1 MSGDPRIRDAAAPTL
16 LHPDLHKRNIFVSD
30 DDPAVITGIIDWQST
45 SIEPAF
51 WYADEVPDF
60 ASPVAHSSLENQ
72 LEPNSERCAK
82 AFDVCSQFL
91 VPKLSG
97 PRLMDEALFR
107 PFRYCYRTW
116 KDGLVAF
123 RHELIETSLRWK
135 ELGLAGSCPFP
146 TPTPEELA
154 IHQREY
160 RTFEA
165 AHDLRNNLS
174 SLLNT
179 ASDGWVPPED
189 WEATELAHRE
199 VFNGMLQAV
208 LSNESPDDDEPIK
221 DEGDLRAIWPFDI

>member
-1 MSGDPRIRDAAAPTL
+1 
-16 LHPDLHKRNIFVSD
+16 
-30 DDPAVITGIIDWQST
+30 
-45 SIEPAF
+45 
-51 WYADEVPDF
+51 
-60 ASPVAHSSLENQ
+60 
-72 LEPNSERCAK
+72 
-82 AFDVCSQFL
+82 
-91 VPKLSG
+91 
-97 PRLMDEALFR
+97 MDEALFR

>member
-1 MSGDPRIRDAAAPTL
+1 
-16 LHPDLHKRNIFVSD
+16 
-30 DDPAVITGIIDWQST
+30 
-45 SIEPAF
+45 
-51 WYADEVPDF
+51 
-60 ASPVAHSSLENQ
+60 
-72 LEPNSERCAK
+72 
-82 AFDVCSQFL
+82 
-91 VPKLSG
+91 
-97 PRLMDEALFR
+97 
-107 PFRYCYRTW
+107 
-116 KDGLVAF
+116 VAF